1 MYEENYIFIKLN
13 LKKYMRITLLILI
26 ASLMNSQ
33 MNSQQ
38 VYSKKQPFA
47 HTYSIVAR
55 DTVTGD
61 MGVAVQSNW
70 FSVGSL
76 VAWGKAG
83 VGVVATQSFINPSF
97 GPRGLSL
104 LENGLTPKL
113 AIETLLELDAGR
125 DVRQLAILDVSGN
138 VDAYTGKNCIE
149 AAGHIVDDNFS
160 VQANLMDKNT
170 VWKAM
175 STAFKNA
182 KGSLAERMLI
192 AMEAAQNEGG
202 DLRGKQSAAIL
213 VVKAKSTGNSWSDKL
228 VDLRIE
234 DHENPLKEMRRLLT
248 IHTAY
253 EFMNQGDLAV
263 EHNNFLLAKEH
274 YKNAQKLN
282 PENLEM
288 KFWYAVTLANN
299 DEMIEAKQIFKS
311 IFNQSS
317 NWKELTP
324 RLVKSKLLLISEKE
338 LQEIL
343 KL

>member
-1 MYEENYIFIKLN
+1 MKLKFVIIFTFIF
-13 LKKYMRITLLILI
+13 
-26 ASLMNSQ
+26 SSQ

-38 VYSKKQPFA
+38 VYSKKEPFS

-55 DTVTGD
+55 DTVNGE
-61 MGVAVQSNW
+61 MGVAVQSHW

-83 VGVVATQSFINPSF
+83 VGVVATQSFVNPSF
-97 GPRGLSL
+97 GLKGLSL
-104 LENGLTPKL
+104 LENGLTPKM
-113 AIETLLELDAGR
+113 AVEALLKLDEGR
-125 DVRQLAILDVSGN
+125 DVRQLAILDSKGN
-138 VDAYTGKNCIE
+138 VEAYTGKKCIKE
-149 AAGHIVDDNFS
+149 AGHFVGNNFS

-170 VWKAM
+170 VWPAMAKAFQ
-175 STAFKNA
+175 SS

-202 DLRGKQSAAIL
+202 DIRGKQSVAIL
-213 VVKAKSTGNSWSDKL
+213 VVKAKGTGNSWEDKV
-228 VDLRIE
+228 VDLRVE
-234 DHENPLKEMRRLLT
+234 DNENPLKEMRRLLT

-253 EFMNQGDLAV
+253 ESMNKGDLAV
-263 EHNNFLLAKEH
+263 EKGDFELAKEH

-288 KFWYAVTLANN
+288 KFWYAVTLANSGEL
-299 DEMIEAKQIFKS
+299 DEAKPIFKE
-311 IFNQSS
+311 IFEKNS

-324 RLVKSKLLLISEKE
+324 RLIAPQLLIISDKQ